1 MNNEINKT
9 QKSGFGASAVLFHS
23 LYSKDATEIK
33 ILEFLLTKYQ
43 HVSYEQLLS
52 GLGLEQIYHALCFIN
67 ETEAKQLT
75 AKDISENAIAK
86 SCTTCEQALDQFCKV
101 LGSFAGNL
109 ALTIASFGGVYIA
122 GGIVPRF
129 IQYIENSEFRARF
142 EAKGRFNDF
151 NRSIPTFVITESQPG
166 ILGASAYLRQK
177 NLINLTTPRIET
189 KKL

>member
-1 MNNEINKT
+1 
-9 QKSGFGASAVLFHS
+9 
-23 LYSKDATEIK
+23 
-33 ILEFLLTKYQ
+33 
-43 HVSYEQLLS
+43 
-52 GLGLEQIYHALCFIN
+52 
-67 ETEAKQLT
+67 
-75 AKDISENAIAK
+75 
-86 SCTTCEQALDQFCKV
+86 
-101 LGSFAGNL
+101 
-109 ALTIASFGGVYIA
+109 
-122 GGIVPRF
+122 VPRF